1 MPMSSAM
8 RGRQEG
14 ELQAG
19 DDGAA
24 EGVDLEDVLEPAQR
38 QALRREGQVGGVA
51 ERRAEHDD
59 QRPDQE
65 HEDQRR

>member
-1 MPMSSAM
+1 MVAP
-8 RGRQEG
+8 
-14 ELQAG
+14 
-19 DDGAA
+19 
-24 EGVDLEDVLEPAQR
+24 EGVDLKDVLEPAQR